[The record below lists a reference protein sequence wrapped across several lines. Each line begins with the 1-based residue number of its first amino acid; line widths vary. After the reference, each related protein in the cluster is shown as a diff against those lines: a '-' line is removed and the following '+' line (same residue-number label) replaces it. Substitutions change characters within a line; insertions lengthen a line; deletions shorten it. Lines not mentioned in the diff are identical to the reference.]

1 MKKEDDI
8 PDKKAY
14 QYNRR
19 IMCYLAL
26 LLMAMT
32 TIACIAMP
40 ERMKEVEGVIMA
52 QYLAL
57 SGLVGAY
64 FGFSK
69 K

>member
-1 MKKEDDI
+1 MNENI

-14 QYNRR
+14 QTNRR
-19 IMCYLAL
+19 KMCYIAL
-26 LLMAMT
+26 TLMGIT
-32 TIACIAMP
+32 TISFIIQP
-40 ERMKEVEGVIMA
+40 DKMKEIDSILMT

-64 FGFSK
+64 FGFAK